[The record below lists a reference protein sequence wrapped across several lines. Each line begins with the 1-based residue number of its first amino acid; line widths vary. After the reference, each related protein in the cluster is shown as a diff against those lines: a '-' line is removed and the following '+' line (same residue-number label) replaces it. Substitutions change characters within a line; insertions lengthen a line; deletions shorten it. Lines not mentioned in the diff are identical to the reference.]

1 VLVGPNSSSLN
12 RSALDRSALFSVE
25 GKIALLT
32 GASGFLGRTFAET
45 LLANGADLI
54 AVGRQA
60 KLSKQQQ
67 VWTEKYGPGRVH
79 CYYVDMFDLD
89 ALAKTLDEVVQHH
102 AVDVLINNAHELA
115 PASGFNTPTGSLE
128 HGTMD
133 VWMRNLTAGVCWPA
147 LTVQRIGAGMRERG
161 RGSIINIATMYAVVA
176 PRPALYEGTAF
187 LNPPAYSASKAA
199 MIAFTRYVASFWGRY
214 GIRANAILP
223 GPFSN
228 TEDAGPNSVQAG
240 DPFIE
245 KLKANTSLGR
255 IGRAGELAGA
265 LLFLAS
271 EASSY
276 VTGQNIVVDGGW
288 TAV

>member
-1 VLVGPNSSSLN
+1 MLV
-12 RSALDRSALFSVE
+12 ALDRSSLFSLQ
-25 GKIALLT
+25 GKVALLT

-45 LLANGADLI
+45 LLANGADLV
-54 AVGRQA
+54 AVGRPA
-60 KLSKQQQ
+60 KLSKQEQ
-67 VWTEKYGPGRVH
+67 VWSEKYGSGRVH
-79 CYYVDMFDLD
+79 CYYVDMYDLE
-89 ALAKTLDEVVQHH
+89 ALAKTLDEIAERH

-115 PASGFNTPTGSLE
+115 PSSGFNVPAGSLE
-128 HGTMD
+128 QGTMD

-147 LTVQRIGAGMRERG
+147 LTVQKIGAGMKDRG
-161 RGSIINIATMYAVVA
+161 RGSIINISTMYAVVA
-176 PRPALYEGTAF
+176 PRPVLYEGTTF

-199 MIAFTRYVASFWGRY
+199 MIAFTRYVASFWGSY

-228 TEDAGPNSVQAG
+228 TEDAGPNSVQVG

-245 KLKANTSLGR
+245 RLKANTCLGR

-276 VTGQNIVVDGGW
+276 VTGQSIMVDGGW

>member
-1 VLVGPNSSSLN
+1 MLV
-12 RSALDRSALFSVE
+12 ASALFSVE
-25 GKIALLT
+25 GKVAVLT

-45 LLANGADLI
+45 LLANGAVLV
-54 AVGRQA
+54 AVGRPGR
-60 KLSKQQQ
+60 LSQQEK
-67 VWTEKYGPGRVH
+67 VWSEKYGSDRVR
-79 CYYVDMFDLD
+79 CYFVDMYDNAALSKTFDEI
-89 ALAKTLDEVVQHH
+89 ARQH

-115 PASGFNTPTGSLE
+115 PSAGFNTPEGSLE
-128 HGTMD
+128 QATMD
-133 VWMRNLTAGVCWPA
+133 VWMRNLSAGVWWPA
-147 LTVQRIGAGMRERG
+147 LSVQKIGASMKERG
-161 RGSIINIATMYAVVA
+161 HGSIINIATMYALVA
-176 PRPALYEGTAF
+176 PRPALYEGTNF

-199 MIAFTRYVASFWGRY
+199 MVAFTRYVASFWGRY

-228 TEDAGPNSVQAG
+228 TEEAGPNSVPPG

-245 KLKANTSLGR
+245 KLKANTCLGR
-255 IGRAGELAGA
+255 IGQVRELAGA

-276 VTGQNIVVDGGW
+276 VTGQTIVVDGGW

>member
-1 VLVGPNSSSLN
+1 MLVGSGNLS
-12 RSALDRSALFSVE
+12 LDRSSLDRSSLFSLE
-25 GKIALLT
+25 GKVALLT

-45 LLANGADLI
+45 LLTNGADLI
-54 AVGRQA
+54 VIGRPA
-60 KLSKQQQ
+60 KLGKQ
-67 VWTEKYGPGRVH
+67 VEMWKEKYGSGRVH
-79 CYYVDMFDLD
+79 GYYVDMFDLE
-89 ALAKTLDEVVQHH
+89 ALTKTLDEISGRH
-102 AVDVLINNAHELA
+102 AVDVLINNAHELT
-115 PASGFNTPTGSLE
+115 PASGFNTPAGSLDQ
-128 HGTMD
+128 GSMD

-147 LTVQRIGAGMRERG
+147 LTVQKIGAGMKERG
-161 RGSIINIATMYAVVA
+161 RGSIINISTMYAVVA

-199 MIAFTRYVASFWGRY
+199 MIAFTRYVASFWGSY

-228 TEDAGPNSVQAG
+228 TEDAGPNSVRAG

-276 VTGQNIVVDGGW
+276 VTGQSIVVDGGW